1 MIRQSRS
8 FLFYIYIKM
17 LRSVQVSS
25 VQERLSNPAHKQKLM
40 ATFFKKSYF
49 RFAFSP
55 PIKSTLCYH
64 FLSASLPLVAFYKII
79 INCDRIFT
87 ARSRKSA
94 L

>member
-25 VQERLSNPAHKQKLM
+25 VQERLSNPAHKQKLI

-49 RFAFSP
+49 RFAFSL

-64 FLSASLPLVAFYKII
+64 FLSASLPLVAF
-79 INCDRIFT
+79 
-87 ARSRKSA
+87 
-94 L
+94 